1 MTSTLPS
8 NPSSRQENSDS
19 LLIPVSQRIKNRLQ
33 LQGVPFLAN
42 DNISEYLEAGELEHL
57 EIEVAAS
64 LINDSLKSII
74 EGEAM
79 ELRFLPRGSR
89 LPL

>member
-1 MTSTLPS
+1 MASREEKNNFSMMIMQMAILEKIDHMDAITSYCER
-8 NPSSRQENSDS
+8 NN
-19 LLIPVSQRIKNRLQ
+19 
-33 LQGVPFLAN
+33 
-42 DNISEYLEAGELEHL
+42 L

-79 ELRFLPRGSR
+79 ELRYLPRGSK
-89 LPL
+89 LPI

>member
-1 MTSTLPS
+1 MKS
-8 NPSSRQENSDS
+8 NMATREE
-19 LLIPVSQRIKNRLQ
+19 KNR
-33 LQGVPFLAN
+33 FSMMIMERAITYKTDHMDAIASYCEKN
-42 DNISEYLEAGELEHL
+42 NL
-57 EIEVAAS
+57 EIEVAAT
-64 LINDSLKSII
+64 LINECLKSII

>member
-1 MTSTLPS
+1 MASREEKNNFSMMIMNLAIQEKIDHMDAITSYCER
-8 NPSSRQENSDS
+8 NN
-19 LLIPVSQRIKNRLQ
+19 
-33 LQGVPFLAN
+33 
-42 DNISEYLEAGELEHL
+42 L
-57 EIEVAAS
+57 EIEVAAT

>member
-1 MTSTLPS
+1 MRSNMATREEKNNFSMMIMEIAMKDKIDHMDAITSYCET
-8 NPSSRQENSDS
+8 NN
-19 LLIPVSQRIKNRLQ
+19 
-33 LQGVPFLAN
+33 
-42 DNISEYLEAGELEHL
+42 L
-57 EIEVAAS
+57 EIEVAAG

>member
-1 MTSTLPS
+1 MANREEKNQFSMTIMEMAINEKIDHMDAITTYCER
-8 NPSSRQENSDS
+8 NN
-19 LLIPVSQRIKNRLQ
+19 
-33 LQGVPFLAN
+33 
-42 DNISEYLEAGELEHL
+42 L
-57 EIEVAAS
+57 EIEMAAS

-79 ELRFLPRGSR
+79 ELRFIPRSGR

>member
-1 MTSTLPS
+1 MA
-8 NPSSRQENSDS
+8 SREE
-19 LLIPVSQRIKNRLQ
+19 KNN
-33 LQGVPFLAN
+33 FSMMIMNLA
-42 DNISEYLEAGELEHL
+42 ISEKIDHMDAITSYCERNNL

-79 ELRFLPRGSR
+79 ELRFLPRTGK
-89 LPL
+89 LPF

>member
-1 MTSTLPS
+1 MANREEKNNFSMMIMNLAM
-8 NPSSRQENSDS
+8 QEKIDHMDAITTYCERN
-19 LLIPVSQRIKNRLQ
+19 N
-33 LQGVPFLAN
+33 
-42 DNISEYLEAGELEHL
+42 L

-79 ELRFLPRGSR
+79 ELRFLPRGGK

>member
-1 MTSTLPS
+1 MRS
-8 NPSSRQENSDS
+8 NMANREEKNNFSMMIMEMAMKERIDHMDAIATYCERNS
-19 LLIPVSQRIKNRLQ
+19 
-33 LQGVPFLAN
+33 
-42 DNISEYLEAGELEHL
+42 L
-57 EIEVAAS
+57 EIEVAAT

-79 ELRFLPRGSR
+79 ELRFLPRGSK

>member
-1 MTSTLPS
+1 MA
-8 NPSSRQENSDS
+8 SREEKNNFSMMIMQMAITENIDHMDA
-19 LLIPVSQRIKNRLQ
+19 ITTYCERN
-33 LQGVPFLAN
+33 N
-42 DNISEYLEAGELEHL
+42 L

-64 LINDSLKSII
+64 LINDSLKSLI

-79 ELRFLPRGSR
+79 EMRYLPRGGR

>member
-1 MTSTLPS
+1 MATREEKNNFSMMIMQMAIKEKIDHMDAITSYCER
-8 NPSSRQENSDS
+8 NN
-19 LLIPVSQRIKNRLQ
+19 
-33 LQGVPFLAN
+33 
-42 DNISEYLEAGELEHL
+42 L
-57 EIEVAAS
+57 EIEIAAA

-79 ELRFLPRGSR
+79 ELRYLPRGGK

>member
-1 MTSTLPS
+1 MRSSKMASREEKNNFSMMIMNMAIAEKIDHMDAITSYCER
-8 NPSSRQENSDS
+8 NN
-19 LLIPVSQRIKNRLQ
+19 
-33 LQGVPFLAN
+33 
-42 DNISEYLEAGELEHL
+42 L
-57 EIEVAAS
+57 EIEMAAS

-79 ELRFLPRGSR
+79 ELRYLPRGSR

>member
-1 MTSTLPS
+1 MASREEKNNFSMMIMNLAIAEKIDHMDAITSYCER
-8 NPSSRQENSDS
+8 NN
-19 LLIPVSQRIKNRLQ
+19 
-33 LQGVPFLAN
+33 
-42 DNISEYLEAGELEHL
+42 L
-57 EIEVAAS
+57 EIEVAAT

-79 ELRFLPRGSR
+79 ELRFLPRGGR

>member
-1 MTSTLPS
+1 MRSSKMASREEKNNFSMMIMQMAILEKIDHMDAITSYCER
-8 NPSSRQENSDS
+8 NN
-19 LLIPVSQRIKNRLQ
+19 
-33 LQGVPFLAN
+33 
-42 DNISEYLEAGELEHL
+42 L

-79 ELRFLPRGSR
+79 ELRYLPRGSK
-89 LPL
+89 LPI

>member
-1 MTSTLPS
+1 MA
-8 NPSSRQENSDS
+8 SREE
-19 LLIPVSQRIKNRLQ
+19 KNIFSMMIMEMAINEKIDHMDAITTYCDR
-33 LQGVPFLAN
+33 N
-42 DNISEYLEAGELEHL
+42 NL

-64 LINDSLKSII
+64 MINEALKSII

-79 ELRFLPRGSR
+79 ELRFLPRGGK

>member
-1 MTSTLPS
+1 MANREEKNNFSMMIMNLAL
-8 NPSSRQENSDS
+8 QEKIDHMDAITTYCERN
-19 LLIPVSQRIKNRLQ
+19 N
-33 LQGVPFLAN
+33 
-42 DNISEYLEAGELEHL
+42 L

-79 ELRFLPRGSR
+79 ELRFLPRGGK